1 MSTELNA
8 ESLKKIKSILARL
21 ESGGHADYFELV
33 AQLDEFEDA
42 VRTFTSETEQQ
53 AYNDQRA

>member
-8 ESLKKIKSILARL
+8 ESLKKIKTILARL
-21 ESGGHADYFELV
+21 ESGQHADYFELV
-33 AQLDEFEDA
+33 AQLDEFEEA
-42 VRTFTSETEQQ
+42 VKTFTTESEQQ